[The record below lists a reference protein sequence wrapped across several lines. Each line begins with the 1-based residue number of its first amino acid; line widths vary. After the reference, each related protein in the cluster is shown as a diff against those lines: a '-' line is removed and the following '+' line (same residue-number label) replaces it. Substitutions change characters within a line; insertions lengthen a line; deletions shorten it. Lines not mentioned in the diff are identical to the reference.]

1 MTRPDEALMDRGG
14 MASSALRVVIRVV
27 MRPTNLFALALAFL
41 FVSAAPGTAQTVVG
55 GVQPPS
61 VTVDQSV
68 LDSLGP
74 PRTLP
79 DLLRGAPPEGPAT
92 EPTYR
97 RERSAEHQ
105 TKTTKKKKVVAK
117 AKPKHKPPTVAA
129 RKAAPVKP
137 VAATAPTV
145 PRESVAATPL
155 AEPKAPSP
163 PAAAAAPT
171 ATAAAVPNAS
181 TAAAPSD
188 SAAATPSATAAPAP
202 SVTAAIPP
210 ATPAPTPTAAASPSA
225 DSAPPTPPPSEA
237 KAAPAAAKPAT
248 PTVAPPSPVPS
259 ASPSPTAE
267 TAMAASPSVPPAPP
281 VAATPVAAPA
291 AVAAAAPG
299 GPTRVLFAAGAAD
312 LPDSAKPALDAL
324 VQRLSSNDEVRL
336 QLVAHASGS
345 DDQANEARRISLQ
358 RALAVRSYLIEHGIA
373 STRMDV
379 RALGNRSDGGTS
391 DPLDRVDVIT
401 LEH

>member
-14 MASSALRVVIRVV
+14 MASSALRVV
-27 MRPTNLFALALAFL
+27 MKPTNLFALALAFL
-41 FVSAAPGTAQTVVG
+41 FTAAVPGTAQTVVG

-79 DLLRGAPPEGPAT
+79 DLLRGAPPERGVTA
-92 EPTYR
+92 PTYR
-97 RERSAEHQ
+97 RERTAEHQ
-105 TKTTKKKKVVAK
+105 AKTKKKKVVAK
-117 AKPKHKPPTVAA
+117 AKPKHHPPAVAA
-129 RKAAPVKP
+129 HRAAPVAP
-137 VAATAPTV
+137 VAATAPAV

-155 AEPKAPSP
+155 PEPRAAPSP
-163 PAAAAAPT
+163 PAA
-171 ATAAAVPNAS
+171 TAAAEPNAT

-188 SAAATPSATAAPAP
+188 TAPAAPPSDTAAAAPSA
-202 SVTAAIPP
+202 TAAIPP
-210 ATPAPTPTAAASPSA
+210 AAPAETATAAASPSPQ
-225 DSAPPTPPPSEA
+225 SAPAPPPPSA
-237 KAAPAAAKPAT
+237 ARAAPAPAKPAT
-248 PTVAPPSPVPS
+248 PTVALPSPVPS
-259 ASPSPTAE
+259 ASPSPEAK
-267 TAMAASPSVPPAPP
+267 TAMAAPPSLPPAPK
-281 VAATPVAAPA
+281 VAATPVTPIAAPA
-291 AVAAAAPG
+291 AVAAAAPAG
-299 GPTRVLFAAGAAD
+299 ATRVLFGAGAAD
-312 LPDSAKPALDAL
+312 LPDSAKPELDAL

-379 RALGNRSDGGTS
+379 RALGNRGDGAAG
-391 DPLDRVDVIT
+391 DPLDRVDVIM

>member
-1 MTRPDEALMDRGG
+1 MTRPDEAVMDRGG
-14 MASSALRVVIRVV
+14 MASSALRVV
-27 MRPTNLFALALAFL
+27 MNPTNLFALALAFL
-41 FVSAAPGTAQTVVG
+41 FVSAVPGTAQTVVG

-79 DLLRGAPPEGPAT
+79 DLLRGEPPERRAT
-92 EPTYR
+92 APTYQ
-97 RERSAEHQ
+97 RERSAQHQ
-105 TKTTKKKKVVAK
+105 AKTKKKKVVAK
-117 AKPKHKPPTVAA
+117 AKPKHKPPAVAA
-129 RKAAPVKP
+129 RKAAPIAP
-137 VAATAPTV
+137 VAATAPAV

-155 AEPKAPSP
+155 PEPKAPSP
-163 PAAAAAPT
+163 PASAAPT
-171 ATAAAVPNAS
+171 ATAA
-181 TAAAPSD
+181 TAPSD
-188 SAAATPSATAAPAP
+188 TAATAPSA
-202 SVTAAIPP
+202 TAAIPP
-210 ATPAPTPTAAASPSA
+210 APPAETATAAASQTSEN
-225 DSAPPTPPPSEA
+225 APPPPSEA
-237 KAAPAAAKPAT
+237 KAVPAPVKPAT
-248 PTVAPPSPVPS
+248 PTVALPSPVPTV
-259 ASPSPTAE
+259 APSRAAV
-267 TAMAASPSVPPAPP
+267 TAMAAPPSLPPAPP

-299 GPTRVLFAAGAAD
+299 APTRVLFAAGAAD

-336 QLVAHASGS
+336 QLVAHASGG

-379 RALGNRSDGGTS
+379 RALGNRSDGAAG
-391 DPLDRVDVIT
+391 DPLDRVDVIM